1 MKAARAMQSR
11 SLSLNL
17 DDLRVLVVGSAG
29 VGSVL
34 VEIDMAL
41 KLVITIL
48 SLLYVGK
55 KTLDLY
61 KNKK

>member
-1 MKAARAMQSR
+1 V
-11 SLSLNL
+11 NL
-17 DDLRVLVVGSAG
+17 DDLRVIAVGGAG

-61 KNKK
+61 RNKKL

>member
-1 MKAARAMQSR
+1 V
-11 SLSLNL
+11 NL
-17 DDLRVLVVGSAG
+17 DDLRVIAVGGAG

-41 KLVITIL
+41 KLVITIF

-61 KNKK
+61 RNKKS

>member
-1 MKAARAMQSR
+1 MQSR

>member
-1 MKAARAMQSR
+1 MQPR
-11 SLSLNL
+11 TLLVNL
-17 DDLRVLVVGSAG
+17 DDLRVILVGGAG

-61 KNKK
+61 RNKKS

>member
-1 MKAARAMQSR
+1 V
-11 SLSLNL
+11 NL
-17 DDLRVLVVGSAG
+17 DDLRVIAVGGAG